1 MSSTMPLWF
10 TLIFSIVILYIII
23 SIALYYLQDYA
34 LFKPEKLP
42 EDFQFYYDNQ
52 ETKEYNLTTRDGAII
67 NGLRFMPK
75 GESKGIVLYL
85 KGNSKSI
92 KGWGKF
98 AVDFTRHGY
107 NVLMVDYRGFGKST
121 GKRSQKAIKRDLQ
134 LVYNKIMEITT
145 EDRIILYGRSLGSG
159 FATKLA
165 SLNNPK
171 MLVLD
176 APYYSLTRV
185 TARYMPFMPLS
196 LSWTG
201 KGTLKTLTTMEAA
214 APATPLIGHHLY
226 SAMYANELLVY
237 LLQESEPNEDIYFH
251 YEKLLSMLSNT
262 QYSIE
267 AALRQFEFALLAVLG
282 YEIGFSHDAETQL
295 PLKASEYYYYV
306 HEQGFVAA
314 NAHPE
319 IRGMSFDG
327 ESLLGISVSNYER
340 PNTLQAAK
348 QIARMALKPYLRNRP
363 LHSKEL
369 FLVH

>member
-1 MSSTMPLWF
+1 MFYMSSVMPYWF
-10 TLIFSIVILYIII
+10 TILITIVIIYIVI

-67 NGLRFMPK
+67 NGLRFYPK

-121 GKRSQKAIKRDLQ
+121 GRRSQKNIKRDMQ
-134 LVYNKIMEITT
+134 VVYNKILEQTT

-165 SLNNPK
+165 STNNPK

-176 APYYSLTRV
+176 APYYSLTKV
-185 TARYMPFMPLS
+185 TARFMPFMPLS
-196 LSWTG
+196 VLIKYPLPTYKWLKYVQCPIHIIHGTNDKLIPYKSSLKLS
-201 KGTLKTLTTMEAA
+201 KINPKLTKLHSVIGGGHKNLNNFEAYHSM
-214 APATPLIGHHLY
+214 LDDIL
-226 SAMYANELLVY
+226 N
-237 LLQESEPNEDIYFH
+237 SEPKSID
-251 YEKLLSMLSNT
+251 LSTTSINVIHSSKKNKT
-262 QYSIE
+262 Q
-267 AALRQFEFALLAVLG
+267 A
-282 YEIGFSHDAETQL
+282 
-295 PLKASEYYYYV
+295 
-306 HEQGFVAA
+306 
-314 NAHPE
+314 
-319 IRGMSFDG
+319 
-327 ESLLGISVSNYER
+327 
-340 PNTLQAAK
+340 
-348 QIARMALKPYLRNRP
+348 
-363 LHSKEL
+363 
-369 FLVH
+369 

>member
-10 TLIFSIVILYIII
+10 TLIISIVILYIII

-98 AVDFTRHGY
+98 AVDFTRHDY

-121 GKRSQKAIKRDLQ
+121 GRRSQKNIKRDLQ
-134 LVYNKIMEITT
+134 VVYNKIKEQTT

-165 SLNNPK
+165 STNNPK
-171 MLVLD
+171 MLILD
-176 APYYSLTRV
+176 APYYSLTKV

-196 LSWTG
+196 LLIKYPLPTYKWL
-201 KGTLKTLTTMEAA
+201 KYVQCPIHIIHGTNDKLIPYKSSLKLSKINPKLTK
-214 APATPLIGHHLY
+214 LHIVIGGGHKNLNNFESYHKMLDDIL
-226 SAMYANELLVY
+226 N
-237 LLQESEPNEDIYFH
+237 SEPKSID
-251 YEKLLSMLSNT
+251 LSTTIINVIHSSKKN
-262 QYSIE
+262 
-267 AALRQFEFALLAVLG
+267 
-282 YEIGFSHDAETQL
+282 
-295 PLKASEYYYYV
+295 KA
-306 HEQGFVAA
+306 
-314 NAHPE
+314 
-319 IRGMSFDG
+319 
-327 ESLLGISVSNYER
+327 
-340 PNTLQAAK
+340 
-348 QIARMALKPYLRNRP
+348 
-363 LHSKEL
+363 
-369 FLVH
+369 